1 MHHFTISERY
11 TDISLYIKNI
21 TSDLQ
26 ILHDWVSKYPWN
38 LLIGYLNISG
48 LRMKIIDLRG
58 IVPYHQLDYFALS
71 ETKISESFPSEL
83 GEVEKGGGKK

>member
-1 MHHFTISERY
+1 
-11 TDISLYIKNI
+11 
-21 TSDLQ
+21 
-26 ILHDWVSKYPWN
+26 
-38 LLIGYLNISG
+38 
-48 LRMKIIDLRG
+48 MKIIDLRD